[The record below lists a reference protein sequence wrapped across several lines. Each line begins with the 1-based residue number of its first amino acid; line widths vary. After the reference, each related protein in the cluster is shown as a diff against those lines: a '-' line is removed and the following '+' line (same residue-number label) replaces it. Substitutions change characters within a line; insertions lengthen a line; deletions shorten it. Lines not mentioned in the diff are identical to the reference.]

1 MRGPPKQPQ
10 PGISSRA
17 FCCSPF
23 RDLSIQ
29 MNAWC
34 TTLPSP
40 GRRSTALIQR
50 FSVEGFERTK
60 QRYSSSASAETVKG
74 RRGFKSRSGFPRG
87 HTWEKSGNFDRS
99 LSAPFGAP
107 PYTQAT
113 MRSRSREES
122 RGSLAKSPYPG
133 TARHAGILRSRTSS
147 LMAFAQ
153 GRASVYVVRG
163 IGAIPPAWWQPMQRL
178 ARMRTISLLKVALVV
193 MRSCAF
199 PCHSR
204 ENEGKS
210 EAATAQ
216 SNPLAF
222 NIGKLYSKESHH
234 GGKGSRVK
242 RVKRQ
247 RYPPGPLPSDRVR
260 PGAGGA
266 PSKSTARRSA

>member
-1 MRGPPKQPQ
+1 
-10 PGISSRA
+10 
-17 FCCSPF
+17 
-23 RDLSIQ
+23 
-29 MNAWC
+29 
-34 TTLPSP
+34 
-40 GRRSTALIQR
+40 
-50 FSVEGFERTK
+50 
-60 QRYSSSASAETVKG
+60 
-74 RRGFKSRSGFPRG
+74 
-87 HTWEKSGNFDRS
+87 
-99 LSAPFGAP
+99 
-107 PYTQAT
+107 
-113 MRSRSREES
+113 
-122 RGSLAKSPYPG
+122 
-133 TARHAGILRSRTSS
+133 
-147 LMAFAQ
+147 MAFAQ

-178 ARMRTISLLKVALVV
+178 ASMRTISLLKVILVV

-247 RYPPGPLPSDRVR
+247 RYPPWPAAVRQSSPWCRRCTVEKHCEKVRVKR
-260 PGAGGA
+260 F
-266 PSKSTARRSA
+266 R